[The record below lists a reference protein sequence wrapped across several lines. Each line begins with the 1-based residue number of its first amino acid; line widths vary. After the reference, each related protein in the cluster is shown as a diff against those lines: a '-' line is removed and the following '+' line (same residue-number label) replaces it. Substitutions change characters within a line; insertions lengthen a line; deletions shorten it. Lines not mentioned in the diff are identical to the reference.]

1 MNDGRFSQL
10 TAPIT
15 DIRTVG
21 RMGGDIEELH
31 QLKELSGTLFYPA
44 SLYTELPHHEKRY
57 LLAYAAALSSQ
68 KSVLVARSAA
78 RLWNMWVV
86 ATTPETIEL
95 ALTSGKASPS
105 RSQQNRYTYRYGT
118 LRDSEIERVRGA
130 ALTSAIRTFI
140 DIARYHGFAEGLVAA
155 DCLLRNGFTKQAIRQ
170 YIASLGRKKGIAVAR
185 RCLHHAVANSESP
198 YESYARALLIEA
210 GIHDI
215 RTQFQ
220 IGRFRPDLCIG
231 GWLLV
236 EIDGRAKY
244 EGDDGQRLVY
254 KDLAR
259 QREIENQG
267 YVFRRVSPEFLLKYP
282 DRFVADILTVIE
294 AQHRGPVRP

>member
-1 MNDGRFSQL
+1 MDDGRFSEL
-10 TAPIT
+10 TAPMR
-15 DIRTVG
+15 DIRALG
-21 RMGGDIEELH
+21 ECSGDLGELH
-31 QLKELSGTLFYPA
+31 NLKELSGTLFYPA
-44 SLYTELPHHEKRY
+44 SLFAELPYHEKRY
-57 LLAYAAALSSQ
+57 VLAYAAARASQ

-78 RLWNMWVV
+78 RIWNMWVV

-95 ALTSGKASPS
+95 SLASGKASPS
-105 RSQQNRYTYRYGT
+105 RSQQHRYTYRYGT
-118 LRDSEIERVRGA
+118 LRDSEIERVRGL

-170 YIASLGRKKGIAVAR
+170 YITSLGRKKGIAVAR
-185 RCLHHAVANSESP
+185 RCLHYSVANSESP
-198 YESYARALLIEA
+198 YESYARALLIES
-210 GIHDI
+210 GIEEI
-215 RTQFQ
+215 ATQFQ

-244 EGDDGQRLVY
+244 VGEDGQRLVY

-259 QREIENQG
+259 QREIENLG
-267 YVFRRVSPEFLLKYP
+267 YVFRRVSPEFLLKHP
-282 DRFVADILTVIE
+282 DQFVVDIVTAIE
-294 AQHRGPVRP
+294 ARHRGPARS

>member
-1 MNDGRFSQL
+1 MDDGRFSEL

-15 DIRTVG
+15 DIRSIGAVG
-21 RMGGDIEELH
+21 NAIDAKGH
-31 QLKELSGTLFYPA
+31 LKELSGTLFYPA
-44 SLYTELPHHEKRY
+44 SLYIELPYHEKRY
-57 LLAYAAALSSQ
+57 LLAYAAARASQ

-95 ALTSGKASPS
+95 SLTSGKAPPS
-105 RSQQNRYTYRYGT
+105 RSQQQRYTYRYGT
-118 LRDSEIERVRGA
+118 LRDSEIESIRGT

-155 DCLLRNGFTKQAIRQ
+155 DCLLRNGFTKQSIRQ

-185 RCLHHAVANSESP
+185 RCLHHAVADSESP

-210 GIHDI
+210 GIQDI

-220 IGRFRPDLCIG
+220 IGRFRPDMCIG

-267 YVFRRVSPEFLLKYP
+267 YVFRRVSPEFLLKHP
-282 DRFVADILTVIE
+282 DRFVADIVTVIE
-294 AQHRGPVRP
+294 ARQRGPVQP